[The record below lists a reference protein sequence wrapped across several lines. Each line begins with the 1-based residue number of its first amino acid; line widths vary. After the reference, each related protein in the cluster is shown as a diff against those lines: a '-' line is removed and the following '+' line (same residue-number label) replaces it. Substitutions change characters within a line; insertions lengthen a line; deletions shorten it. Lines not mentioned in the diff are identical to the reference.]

1 MNKSERTRRYIIE
14 KSAPVFNKKGIAGTS
29 LADLTAATGLSK
41 GSIYG
46 NFRSKDDLAVAVFQY
61 NTTNLTGYFERRL
74 RRSRNAIEKLM
85 AYPEAF
91 RELYRSMLAYG
102 GCPIVNTA
110 AEADDTHERLCRLTA
125 EFITG
130 WRQTLMELVQA
141 AQAEGDIRKDADA
154 GETADIIISLFE
166 GAGLLSK
173 TTGQD
178 HFITHAIRQIE
189 SLIHGLAA
197 GEPSRAEK
205 IQTAGKTRKAGKT
218 IAIGRS
224 IDVTQHVA
232 RFDEACEML
241 ENSRPIVIAECACRR
256 ETPASG
262 SCAQIPREVC
272 FMFGA
277 MARYYLDHQMGREV
291 GLEEAL
297 AILKRAHEAGLVIQP
312 ATARNPGGMCSCHID
327 WCDVLSAL
335 KSQPR
340 PADQVSASC
349 TAHVDALLCTGCG
362 ACLERCQMA
371 AIEINTDNRA
381 FVRPERCIGCGLC
394 APVCPTGAMAL
405 EPRGDK
411 S

>member
-1 MNKSERTRRYIIE
+1 MSKSERTRRRIIE
-14 KSAPVFNKKGIAGTS
+14 KSAPVFNKKGVAGTS

-46 NFRSKDDLAVAVFQY
+46 NFKSKDELAVAVFEY
-61 NTTNLTGYFERRL
+61 NTKNLTRYFARRL
-74 RRSRNAIEKLM
+74 KRGRNSIEKLM

-91 RELYRSMLAYG
+91 RELYRSMRTYG
-102 GCPIVNTA
+102 GCPILNTA

-141 AQAEGDIRKDADA
+141 GQAEGDIRNDADA

-166 GAGLLSK
+166 GAGILSK
-173 TTGQD
+173 TTGEE
-178 HFITHAIRQIE
+178 HYIANAIGQIE

-197 GEPSRAEK
+197 EK
-205 IQTAGKTRKAGKT
+205 PGKTAKPRKAGKT
-218 IAIGRS
+218 ITIGQS

-232 RFDEACEML
+232 LFDEACEML
-241 ENSRPIVIAECACRR
+241 ENSRPIVVAECACRK
-256 ETPASG
+256 EKPACG
-262 SCAQIPREVC
+262 DGAQIPREVC

-277 MARYYLDHQMGREV
+277 MARYYLDHQMGREIDV
-291 GLEEAL
+291 DEAL
-297 AILKRAHEAGLVIQP
+297 AILKSAHEAGLVIQP
-312 ATARNPGGMCSCHID
+312 ATARNPGGMCSCRID
-327 WCDVLSAL
+327 WCDVLAAL
-335 KSQPR
+335 KGQPR

-349 TAHVDALLCTGCG
+349 VARVDALLCTACG

-371 AIEINTDNRA
+371 AIEIHTDNA
-381 FVRPERCIGCGLC
+381 VFVRPERCIGCGLC
-394 APVCPTGAMAL
+394 TPVCPTGAMAL
-405 EPRGDK
+405 EPRGGK